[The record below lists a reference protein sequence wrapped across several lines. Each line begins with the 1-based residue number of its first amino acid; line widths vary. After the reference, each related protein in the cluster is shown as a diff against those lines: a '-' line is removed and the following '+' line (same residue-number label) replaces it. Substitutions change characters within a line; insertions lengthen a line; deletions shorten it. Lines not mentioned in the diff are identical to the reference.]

1 MMSLSFSITNKKINR
16 EIKSAL
22 SVGAHT
28 ISGYTINPKI
38 TKITKITADGPVE
51 ITGHVTV
58 QFMLNLG
65 LVNEK
70 GESVESTDVI
80 CFAEYDMQHNTG
92 LLTDMMA
99 HPSLKK
105 LLNIKDE
112 QAIRKLFEF
121 DYILG
126 YIEPVSSGDF
136 VGEIR

>member
-1 MMSLSFSITNKKINR
+1 MSLRYSIINKKINR

-22 SVGAHT
+22 SVNSHT

-38 TKITKITADGPVE
+38 TKIAKITADGPVE

-92 LLTDMMA
+92 ELTDMMA

-112 QAIRKLFEF
+112 QPIRKLFEF

-126 YIEPVSSGDF
+126 YIESVSSGDF
-136 VGEIR
+136 KGTIR

>member
-1 MMSLSFSITNKKINR
+1 MMSLSFLITNKKINR

-22 SVGAHT
+22 TVKLHA

-51 ITGHVTV
+51 ITGHVIV
-58 QFMLNLG
+58 QFMLNLS

-70 GESVESTDVI
+70 GESVESPDVI

-92 LLTDMMA
+92 ELTDMMA

-112 QAIRKLFEF
+112 QPIRKLFEF

-126 YIEPVSSGDF
+126 YIEPVTSGDF
-136 VGEIR
+136 KGTIH

>member
-1 MMSLSFSITNKKINR
+1 MMSLSFLITNKKINR

-22 SVGAHT
+22 TVKSHT

-92 LLTDMMA
+92 ELTDIMA

-105 LLNIKDE
+105 LLNIKDGLP
-112 QAIRKLFEF
+112 IYNLFEF
-121 DYILG
+121 EYILG
-126 YIEPVSSGDF
+126 YIEPVNSSDF
-136 VGEIR
+136 KGTIR

>member
-16 EIKSAL
+16 EIKSSLAIA
-22 SVGAHT
+22 SRN

-58 QFMLNLG
+58 QFMVNLG

-92 LLTDMMA
+92 HLSDLMA

-105 LLNIKDE
+105 LLNIKDG

-121 DYILG
+121 EYILG

-136 VGEIR
+136 VGTIR

>member
-1 MMSLSFSITNKKINR
+1 MTV
-16 EIKSAL
+16 KS
-22 SVGAHT
+22 HT
-28 ISGYTINPKI
+28 ISSYTINPKI
-38 TKITKITADGPVE
+38 TKITKITADGTVE

-70 GESVESTDVI
+70 GESVESTDMI

-92 LLTDMMA
+92 ELTDMMA

-112 QAIRKLFEF
+112 QPICKLFEF

-126 YIEPVSSGDF
+126 YIEPVTSGDF
-136 VGEIR
+136 KGIIR

>member
-1 MMSLSFSITNKKINR
+1 MGLRFSITNEKINR
-16 EIKSAL
+16 EIKSVL
-22 SVGAHT
+22 SVESNT
-28 ISGYTINPKI
+28 VSGYMINPKI

-51 ITGHVTV
+51 ITGHVIV

-92 LLTDMMA
+92 ELTDMMA

-126 YIEPVSSGDF
+126 YIEPVTSSDF
-136 VGEIR
+136 KGTIR

>member
-1 MMSLSFSITNKKINR
+1 MSLRYSIINLRYSIINKKINR

-22 SVGAHT
+22 TVKSHT
-28 ISGYTINPKI
+28 ISSYTINPKI

-92 LLTDMMA
+92 ELTDMMA

-112 QAIRKLFEF
+112 QPINL
-121 DYILG
+121 
-126 YIEPVSSGDF
+126 
-136 VGEIR
+136 

>member
-1 MMSLSFSITNKKINR
+1 MSLRFSIINKKINR

-22 SVGAHT
+22 TVKSHT
-28 ISGYTINPKI
+28 ISEYTINPKI
-38 TKITKITADGPVE
+38 TKITKITADGLVE

-65 LVNEK
+65 LVNER
-70 GESVESTDVI
+70 GEAVESTDVI

-92 LLTDMMA
+92 ELTDMMT
-99 HPSLKK
+99 HPPLKK

-112 QAIRKLFEF
+112 QVIRKLFEF

-126 YIEPVSSGDF
+126 YIEPVSGGDF
-136 VGEIR
+136 VGTIR

>member
-1 MMSLSFSITNKKINR
+1 MSLRYSIINKKINR
-16 EIKSAL
+16 EIKSSLVVA
-22 SVGAHT
+22 SHN
-28 ISGYTINPKI
+28 ISSYTIDPKI

-92 LLTDMMA
+92 LLTDIMV

-105 LLNIKDE
+105 LLNIKDG
-112 QAIRKLFEF
+112 QAIKKLFDF
-121 DYILG
+121 HYVIG
-126 YIEPVSSGDF
+126 YIESVDSSDF

>member
-1 MMSLSFSITNKKINR
+1 MSLRYSIINKKINR
-16 EIKSAL
+16 EIKSSL
-22 SVGAHT
+22 SVESNT

-51 ITGHVTV
+51 ITGHVIV

-70 GESVESTDVI
+70 GEAVESTDAI

-92 LLTDMMA
+92 ELTDMMA

-112 QAIRKLFEF
+112 QPIRKLFEF

-136 VGEIR
+136 VGKIR